1 MKKTT
6 QEYYTPKQGHIPV
19 SLEEFLSVSD
29 PVIAYDR
36 FMEGI
41 EISKYL
47 KDIPEHVTGR
57 IRYNPVN
64 MLKTVLFAFA
74 DKGYCSLR
82 ELEDNCK
89 VNMRYMYLMDW
100 KTPSYRTFGYFINKV
115 LADKAEEIFRDVNS
129 LIFKTEHVDLTHLY
143 IDGTKLEANA
153 NKYTWVWKRATE
165 KSRYRLFGK
174 ITMLLNEINEDLSW
188 SGLRMETNEEYVP
201 EYLEEMLTAYSEIY
215 KLDTNEFVHGKGKHK
230 TVQQRQYERLREY
243 KRKLEEYCEKITI
256 CGEDRNSYAK
266 TDHSATFMHIK
277 SDHMGNDQLLPA
289 YNIQI
294 GVSDEYIAVVDV
306 NHYRSDMDCFVP
318 LMEKFKGMYG
328 KYPQYPVADAG
339 YGSYNNYIYCEQHGM
354 EKYMK
359 FPMYDKESKDK
370 RYHENPYRAENFRID
385 QDGVMRCPNGKAFHF
400 RYRKN
405 VKGNRYGRQEE
416 IFECEDCAGCPYASA
431 CKKTPK
437 NRTVRINEELTAMHR
452 EVLDNLNS
460 IQGALLRTNRS
471 IQAEGTFGIMKQ
483 DRNYRRIVRR
493 GIKSVLLEVILV
505 SIGHNL
511 YKHYNKSLR
520 ISEAA

>member
-47 KDIPEHVTGR
+47 KDIPKHVTGR

-100 KTPSYRTFGYFINKV
+100 ETPSYRTFGYFINKV

-129 LIFKTEHVDLTHLY
+129 RIFKTEHVDLTHLY

-483 DRNYRRIVRR
+483 DRNYRRIVRGR
-493 GIKSVLLEVILV
+493 VQIFL
-505 SIGHNL
+505 
-511 YKHYNKSLR
+511 
-520 ISEAA
+520 